1 MSLQRLSLP
10 YVADPASLL
19 EPLKELPWFV
29 FLDSCASRAA
39 GGRFDLIAAAPVAT
53 VETRGGVTTVTS
65 VEGAVESAEDP
76 FAVLAQALRRYLPP
90 TGADAPF
97 DGGAIG
103 YFAYDLARR
112 IEPLPTLAAR
122 DIDLP
127 DMAVGLYG
135 WAIVVDHQARTA
147 ELVIHPAAP
156 CDVGLVTHAWGRH
169 SALTPPVFASSFEVT
184 SRVRPEIDFDQYA
197 RAWRRIKQYLRE
209 GDAYQVN
216 LTQRFSASVRGD
228 AWDAY
233 QWLRLLNPAPY
244 SAYLDLPDGQVL
256 SSSPER
262 FLSVQDSVVET
273 KPIKGTRPRGADA
286 ATDASLCRELA
297 DSSKDR
303 AENVMIVDLLRND
316 LGKHAV
322 TGSVEVPSL
331 FVVESYAKVHHLVS
345 TVRARLP
352 AGASPLFVLRDCFP
366 GGSITGAPKVRAMEI
381 IEELEPQRRSVYCG
395 AIGYVSASGRMDTN
409 IAIRTLV
416 CHRGRMYCW
425 AGGGIVMD
433 SELEAE
439 YAESLAKASAMLDV
453 FANAEREGVDHQ
465 DRR

>member
-1 MSLQRLSLP
+1 MTLQRLALP
-10 YVADPASLL
+10 YLEDPASRL
-19 EPLKELPWFV
+19 EPLKARPWFV
-29 FLDSCASRAA
+29 FLDSCAARAP
-39 GGRFDLIAAAPVAT
+39 GGRLDLIAADPVAT
-53 VETRGGVTTVTS
+53 LETRGGATTITAADGV
-65 VEGAVESAEDP
+65 VVSAGDP
-76 FAVLAQALRRYLPP
+76 FTLLAEALQRHLPP
-90 TGADAPF
+90 TGEDGPF

-112 IEPLPTLAAR
+112 IEPLPAVAGR

-135 WAIVVDHQARTA
+135 WAIVVDHERRTA
-147 ELVIHPAAP
+147 ELVIHPAAE
-156 CDVGLVTHAWGRH
+156 CDVDLITHAWGRH

-184 SRVRPEIDFDQYA
+184 SRVQPEIDFAQYA
-197 RAWRRIKQYLRE
+197 QAWRRIKQYLRE
-209 GDAYQVN
+209 GDVYQVN

-244 SAYLDLPDGQVL
+244 SAYLDLPEGQVL

-262 FLSVQDSVVET
+262 FLSVHDGTVET
-273 KPIKGTRPRGADA
+273 KPIKGTRPRGRDADA
-286 ATDASLCRELA
+286 DRGLARELRASL
-297 DSSKDR
+297 KDR
-303 AENVMIVDLLRND
+303 AENLMIVDLLRND
-316 LGKHAV
+316 LGKHAL
-322 TGSVEVPSL
+322 TGSVEVPTL
-331 FVVESYAKVHHLVS
+331 FDVESFAKVHHLVS

-352 AGASPLFVLRDCFP
+352 AGLSPLSVLRDCFP
-366 GGSITGAPKVRAMEI
+366 GGSITGAPKLRAMQI
-381 IEELEPQRRSVYCG
+381 IEELEPQRRGVYCG

-416 CHRGRMYCW
+416 CHGGRMYCW

-433 SELEAE
+433 SDLDAE
-439 YAESLAKASAMLDV
+439 YEESLAKASAMLEV